1 MLKLLKCDRLVL
13 TVEGVHQLSQ
23 DITDRTHNLYRNRK
37 IKRTLLES
45 EIQRRNAKGIKTE
58 EIETNTYDPTKPL
71 KFKFKILENYFQEY
85 EKQKENEKKEKTKEN
100 SS

>member
-1 MLKLLKCDRLVL
+1 MLKLLKCDRVVF
-13 TVEGVHQLSQ
+13 TIEGLEQLSQ
-23 DITDRTHNLYRNRK
+23 DINDRTHNLYRNRK

-58 EIETNTYDPTKPL
+58 EIETSTYDPTKPL

-85 EKQKENEKKEKTKEN
+85 EKQKENEKKEKTQEN